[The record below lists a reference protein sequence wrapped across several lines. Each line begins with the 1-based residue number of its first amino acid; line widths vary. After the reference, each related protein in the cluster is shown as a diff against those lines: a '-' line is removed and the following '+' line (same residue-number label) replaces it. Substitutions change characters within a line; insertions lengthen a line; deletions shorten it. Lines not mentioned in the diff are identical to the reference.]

1 MKRNENGNKC
11 KPQKEH
17 QKEGNDNMMN
27 QNKNMK
33 RRAMV
38 EGEPRE
44 KNEDKGDG
52 SIVNQ
57 DKNTKII
64 MTIGETRKR
73 VLVVGA
79 NQEKNTKK
87 KAMAIATNK
96 E

>member
-1 MKRNENGNKC
+1 M
-11 KPQKEH
+11 
-17 QKEGNDNMMN
+17 
-27 QNKNMK
+27 
-33 RRAMV
+33 
-38 EGEPRE
+38 
-44 KNEDKGDG
+44 
-52 SIVNQ
+52 VNQ

-87 KAMAIATNK
+87 KAMAIGTNK